1 MSSEEL
7 ILSQT
12 DHSSSQPSLSFEFFP
27 PRDEDGI
34 AKLLQGAITKLATF
48 NPDYC
53 SVTYGAGGSTRQGTQ
68 DLVQAM
74 LATKISAAPH
84 LSIGGNSDAALDQLV
99 EYYQEIGVT
108 KILCLRG
115 DQPSG
120 DASKPAYAKDLV
132 ERLQQRFPKQFEL
145 AVAAYPEVHP
155 DASSAEDDLAHFVAK
170 VNAGASSAITQY
182 FYNPEAYG
190 YFLDRCAKAG
200 VSIPITPG
208 IMPITNINALQ
219 RFSAK
224 AGADIPRW
232 LAKSMS
238 SYASDDKGLVD
249 FGVEVV
255 TKLCERLRELGAP
268 GLHFFTLNRW
278 GASSQLCR
286 NLGFLER

>member
-1 MSSEEL
+1 
-7 ILSQT
+7 
-12 DHSSSQPSLSFEFFP
+12 
-27 PRDEDGI
+27 
-34 AKLLQGAITKLATF
+34 
-48 NPDYC
+48 
-53 SVTYGAGGSTRQGTQ
+53 
-68 DLVQAM
+68 M
-74 LATKISAAPH
+74 LATKIQAVPH
-84 LSIGGNSDAALDQLV
+84 LSIGGSSDAALYQLV

-132 ERLQQRFPKQFEL
+132 ERLQQRYPKQFEL

-155 DASSAEDDLAHFVAK
+155 DASCATDDLAHFAAK
-170 VNAGASSAITQY
+170 VNAGANSAITQY

-190 YFLDRCAKAG
+190 YFIDRCAQAG
-200 VSIPITPG
+200 LSIPITPG
-208 IMPITNINALQ
+208 IMPITNIDALQ

-238 SYASDDKGLVD
+238 SYANDDKGLIA

-255 TKLCERLRELGAP
+255 TKLCERLLELGAP
-268 GLHFFTLNRW
+268 GLHFYTLNRW